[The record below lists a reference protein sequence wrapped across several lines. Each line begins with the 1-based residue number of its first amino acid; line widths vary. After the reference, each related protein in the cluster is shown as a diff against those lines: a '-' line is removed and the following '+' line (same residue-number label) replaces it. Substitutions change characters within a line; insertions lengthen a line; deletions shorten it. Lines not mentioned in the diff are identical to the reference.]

1 MDWSLGNALFLSL
14 DPADQQFLLE
24 SALTR
29 LLLIDLATVPELAA
43 SPYVRYIF
51 ETYFINSSFSSNG
64 ITEETCQVTEAVR
77 FIEAL
82 ALDRTQAAQLKML
95 VLLQSGKRV
104 VIEKAGKSRNLSCS
118 SSLLPSKLTSSCSV
132 RALLSPATQSSR
144 VAVQPSAGIALR

>member
-51 ETYFINSSFSSNG
+51 ETYFINSSSSNG